1 MKKLTVS
8 VIMLCMI
15 TMLSGCFV
23 SRLFHKKEKLGCPN
37 DARGMTEEQINK
49 RANKH
54 KFKG

>member
-1 MKKLTVS
+1 MKKFTVS

-23 SRLFHKKEKLGCPN
+23 SRLFHKKEKLGCPS

>member
-8 VIMLCMI
+8 AIMLCMI

-23 SRLFHKKEKLGCPN
+23 SRLFHKKEKLGCPS

>member
-1 MKKLTVS
+1 MKKFTVS
-8 VIMLCMI
+8 VIMLCML
-15 TMLSGCFV
+15 TMLTGCFV